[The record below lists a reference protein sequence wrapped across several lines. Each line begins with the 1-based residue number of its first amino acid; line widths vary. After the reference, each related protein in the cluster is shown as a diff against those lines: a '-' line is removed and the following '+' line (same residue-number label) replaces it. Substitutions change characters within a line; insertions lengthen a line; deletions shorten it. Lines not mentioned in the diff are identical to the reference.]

1 MRTNEH
7 TATSAG
13 ARGQKVNPNGQR
25 QHPLQH
31 TVAQNKAVE
40 ERGARVQADED
51 EERFGAE
58 LMSLL
63 E

>member
-1 MRTNEH
+1 MRSREH

-13 ARGQKVNPNGQR
+13 ARGDGRR

-40 ERGARVQADED
+40 KRGARVQANEG

-58 LMSLL
+58 FMSLL
-63 E
+63 EQAAD